1 MNEQETKG
9 IRLHGADFKYRYFH
23 QCFIWVFLIAVIVI
37 MSFANENF
45 ATPYN
50 FLNLFESSVTLL
62 AVSMGQLLVILT
74 GGIDLSISGLVSM
87 ANCIS
92 IAIMTK
98 YPSGGGLA
106 LALAATVAA
115 CMLGGAL
122 NGFCVAR
129 LRLPAIIVTI
139 ATCSVF
145 N

>member
-1 MNEQETKG
+1 M
-9 IRLHGADFKYRYFH
+9 
-23 QCFIWVFLIAVIVI
+23 
-37 MSFANENF
+37 
-45 ATPYN
+45 
-50 FLNLFESSVTLL
+50 
-62 AVSMGQLLVILT
+62 
-74 GGIDLSISGLVSM
+74 SISGLVSM

-145 N
+145 NGIALLAMDIPVGSVNYAFADFINYKIGGFPISFSDSDHGDPHHYFYKYDIYGKGDTGCWR